1 MSSPS
6 VGEMCSPRSTT
17 PAITQACC
25 ASKTQAGFG
34 SPLEAMVRPRE
45 KLMYIPAVMKKGGD
59 QPDYLATVDADPS
72 SATYSQVIHRL
83 QMPEPGD
90 ELHHMGWNACASCT
104 GQAGRPVHGFL
115 VAPGVLSGNIYFIDV
130 HSEPTAPCMSKVLK
144 AAELAEKVG
153 VAIPHTSHCLPDELL
168 VSFMGSRNSDGGLEA
183 EGAGFV
189 RLDPRTLEVLGRWE
203 SADNSPRF
211 GYDFW
216 YQPRHNVMISSEWGH
231 PDCFTKGFNPADV
244 AEGKYGSKLYIWD
257 WAKKSMIQE
266 IDVGQGSIPLEVGCA
281 LSSELRRISKNKD
294 GIWDTEC
301 VVKVPNVPVEGWC
314 LPEMPALITDFCI
327 SLDDRFVYLSCW
339 LHGDV
344 RQYKVSDD
352 GREMKLVGQVF
363 LGGLLKKG
371 GPVKR
376 LDGEAQPE
384 PLVVKGVEIQGGSQ
398 MLQLSLDGK
407 RLFASTSL
415 FSSWDVQFYPDMVS
429 KGAQLL
435 QLDVDTE
442 NGGLK
447 LNTDFFVDFGTFV
460 VVGFVLIVAVL
471 IICCCFYL

>member
-1 MSSPS
+1 MASPDAKAA
-6 VGEMCSPRSTT
+6 
-17 PAITQACC
+17 PAQAGACC
-25 ASKTQAGFG
+25 ASETKDATTDLGSGGFA
-34 SPLEAMVRPRE
+34 SPLEAMERPRE
-45 KLMYIPAVMKKGGD
+45 KLLYIPAVLKKGGD
-59 QPDYLATVDADPS
+59 QPDYLATVDVDPS
-72 SATYSQVIHRL
+72 SANYSQVIHRL

-104 GQAGRPVHGFL
+104 GQPGRPVHGFL

-130 HSEPTAPCMSKVLK
+130 HSEPSAPCLSKVLH

-153 VAIPHTSHCLPDELL
+153 VALPHTSHCLPDELL

-203 SADNSPRF
+203 CAGQWPRF
-211 GYDFW
+211 GYDYW
-216 YQPRHNVMISSEWGH
+216 YQPRHNVLISSEWGH
-231 PDCFTKGFNPADV
+231 PDCFTRGFNPADV
-244 AEGKYGSKLYIWD
+244 SEGKYGSKLYIWD

-266 IDVGQGSIPLEVGCA
+266 IDVGQGSIPLEVRFFHDPDKAVGFVGCA
-281 LSSELRRISKNKD
+281 LSSELRRIFRRPSTAD
-294 GIWDTEC
+294 GEEQLLWDTEC
-301 VVKVPNVPVEGWC
+301 VVKVPPVPVEGWC

-344 RQYKVSDD
+344 RQYKVYDD

-371 GPVKR
+371 GPVRR
-376 LDGEAQPE
+376 LDGEEAPE

-398 MLQLSLDGK
+398 MLQLSLDGR
-407 RLFASTSL
+407 RLFVSTSL
-415 FSSWDVQFYPDMVS
+415 FSSW
-429 KGAQLL
+429 
-435 QLDVDTE
+435 
-442 NGGLK
+442 
-447 LNTDFFVDFGTFV
+447 
-460 VVGFVLIVAVL
+460 
-471 IICCCFYL
+471 